1 MQALLRISI
10 FLIVVS
16 GLSPAAIAQPAK
28 AAATEFVLRQNV
40 GSNLK
45 TLGLAT
51 ARKTQTF
58 AILVSG
64 MGMLGAERLVSK
76 ELDYHAPQFQGQ
88 WNDNLAKAYAQ
99 SFTSEELKSLASE
112 GRNSRYFGKL
122 SEKQAVVGDS
132 MQRMSATVL
141 TAYVSAAL
149 YSAFSKMPAK

>member
-16 GLSPAAIAQPAK
+16 GLS
-28 AAATEFVLRQNV
+28 
-40 GSNLK
+40 
-45 TLGLAT
+45 
-51 ARKTQTF
+51 
-58 AILVSG
+58 
-64 MGMLGAERLVSK
+64 
-76 ELDYHAPQFQGQ
+76 YHAPQFQRQ

-99 SFTSEELKSLASE
+99 NFTSEELKSLASE

-132 MQRMSATVL
+132 MQRMSSPVL

-149 YSAFSKMPAK
+149 NSALSRMPAK